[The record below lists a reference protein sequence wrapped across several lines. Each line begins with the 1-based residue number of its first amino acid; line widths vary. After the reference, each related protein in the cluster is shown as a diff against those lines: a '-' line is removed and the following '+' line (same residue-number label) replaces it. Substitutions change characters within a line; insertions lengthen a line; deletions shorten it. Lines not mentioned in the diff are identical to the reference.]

1 MLLSTRLRSTFI
13 FPFCLFFIL
22 FSTRSCFPLGFL
34 STFNTVL
41 LSPWFSE
48 HIQHGLEYSKGIGKL
63 CFSQHGLEAHSSFFL
78 FVFYFVLN
86 TVKVNLESI
95 GKLCFSQH
103 GLEAHS
109 SFFLFVFYFVLNTV
123 LLSPWFSEHIQHG
136 LEYSKGIGKL
146 CFSQHGLEA
155 HSSFFLFVFYI
166 VLNTVKV
173 NLESIG
179 KLCFSQHGLEAHS
192 SFFSVCFLF
201 CSQHGLAFPLGFL
214 STFNT
219 VLLFPLVF

>member
-13 FPFCLFFIL
+13 FLSVCFLHCSQHGQGKLREHREAL
-22 FSTRSCFPLGFL
+22 LLSTRLRSTFIFLSVCFLFCSQHGLAFPLGFL
-34 STFNTVL
+34 STF
-41 LSPWFSE
+41 
-48 HIQHGLEYSKGIGKL
+48 
-63 CFSQHGLEAHSSFFL
+63 
-78 FVFYFVLN
+78 
-86 TVKVNLESI
+86 
-95 GKLCFSQH
+95 
-103 GLEAHS
+103 
-109 SFFLFVFYFVLNTV
+109 NTV

-192 SFFSVCFLF
+192 SFFLFVFYFVLNTVLLSPWFSEHIQHGLEYSKGIGEALLLSTRLRSTFIFLSVCFLF
-201 CSQHGLAFPLGFL
+201 CSQHGLAFPL
-214 STFNT
+214 
-219 VLLFPLVF
+219 VF